1 MGNHIKQLLSGLFAL
16 LLPSKPSISNLGANI
31 DTRTY
36 EEKAKD
42 YYISEIVASAAPVTW
57 KNKTWADFRRF
68 GVQDQDGSSSCVWHT
83 MRKLLRVLFKINRG
97 IDLDFSATYGYRQ
110 RSNYPGEGTIADDA
124 WRQAAKGITLNAVLP
139 SDRLSER
146 EMNTAVIEQ
155 YHRDIAAP
163 FKVPNFV
170 QFNRGD
176 FDTVVST
183 IAHTKKAVM
192 VWFHFTGEEWGR
204 EVPVILEQSL
214 SLYDARGLKHSVAA
228 VDYGVYNGQ
237 RGIFIEDSAHFGGKS
252 ERFIT
257 EAFFK
262 ARNWYAAYPINFVF
276 EADQGTEPASKPHY
290 DDSVKSLQDCLK
302 AEGLFPSNVDSSGIF
317 GAITTKAVNGF
328 QQKYNIQQT
337 GTVGPITGKKLR
349 EIYP

>member
-1 MGNHIKQLLSGLFAL
+1 MNKLITSIIAYFM
-16 LLPSKPSISNLGANI
+16 PKPSVPNLGANL
-31 DTRTY
+31 DNRTY
-36 EEKAKD
+36 DEKAKD
-42 YYISEIVASAAPVTW
+42 YYIDEIVAAAAPVTW
-57 KNKTWADFRRF
+57 KNKTWAEFRRF

-83 MRKLLRVLFKINRG
+83 MRKLYRVLFKVNRG

-110 RSNYPGEGTIADDA
+110 RSNYPAEGTIADDA

-170 QFNRGD
+170 QFRQGD

-192 VWFHFTGEEWGR
+192 LWFHFTADEWGR
-204 EVPVILEQSL
+204 EVPVILEPSL

-228 VDYGVYNGQ
+228 VDYGIYNGQ
-237 RGIFIEDSAHFGGKS
+237 RGIFIEDSAHFGGIS

-262 ARNWYAAYPINFVF
+262 SRNWYAAYPINFVF
-276 EADQGTEPASKPHY
+276 EADNGTVPETRPRY
-290 DDSVKSLQDCLK
+290 DGSVKSLQDCLK
-302 AEGLFPSNVDSSGIF
+302 VEGLFPLNTESTGIF
-317 GAITTKAVNGF
+317 GAITTKAVKGF
-328 QQKYNIQQT
+328 QQRYGMQQV
-337 GTVGPITGKKLR
+337 GTVGPLTRQKLL
-349 EIYP
+349 ELYP